1 MDGDKI
7 VVSVKEQI
15 QLQPTLDVDLKFNQM
30 LKEILIANNIDESI
44 LDEIIDFTIS
54 SAYKETDKETYQAME
69 AFIHNLNTMHS
80 RAGGASTI

>member
-1 MDGDKI
+1 MAPGVKKSYIKHFYDNLAKAITLLAKLDGDKI

-54 SAYKETDKETYQAME
+54 SA
-69 AFIHNLNTMHS
+69 
-80 RAGGASTI
+80 